1 MATDY
6 DSTSTDNIGF
16 SAKNKHFASIENPND
31 VNTTLQ
37 KEVTDRNTAIKEAV
51 NDLNVDFVGQDGQY
65 INSVKEE
72 AGLVATTSKAF
83 STELSDDATT
93 APTTA
98 SVFKQIGTKD
108 ATLSDT
114 GFSDLWTS
122 VKTLVANCSNNN
134 ELNLQLPTGY
144 TYVIKNKEQFVKWAT
159 ESHTTSDKY
168 TAVLI
173 DLDSAAS
180 IEDITTTDNY
190 LVNCTNTK
198 IVAMTDS
205 SAALAFT
212 GTTLETTFHCNSN
225 VKFINVNVFS
235 DTHKYCINGAGLV
248 DRCSITMNASTS
260 DTFGLEKCV
269 LVTDCNITSSATLSH
284 SAYGIDACSAVV
296 NTSAIARGAHGYG
309 YSYCGSIT
317 NCIDYGSTT
326 YGAFTCT
333 KVINF
338 IGTTNTC
345 TADIGTSAGVTTTI
359 GNTTDAANNTFYG
372 TATTA
377 VNVNGGTI
385 NATTGTFSGTVTA
398 PTFNGALSGNA
409 TTATTLIGNITN
421 ANVTGTMPIG
431 ANYIQYYSSTYPA
444 TNVTVTPSSLFGGT
458 WAIIAASNITTL

>member
-198 IVAMTDS
+198 IVAMTNS

-212 GTTLETTFHCNSN
+212 GTTLETTFHCNA
-225 VKFINVNVFS
+225 NVNFFS

-248 DRCSITMNASTS
+248 DRCSIVMTASTS

-269 LVTDCNITSSATLSH
+269 LVTDCNITSDATLSH

-317 NCIDYGSTT
+317 N
-326 YGAFTCT
+326 
-333 KVINF
+333 
-338 IGTTNTC
+338 
-345 TADIGTSAGVTTTI
+345 
-359 GNTTDAANNTFYG
+359 
-372 TATTA
+372 
-377 VNVNGGTI
+377 
-385 NATTGTFSGTVTA
+385 
-398 PTFNGALSGNA
+398 
-409 TTATTLIGNITN
+409 
-421 ANVTGTMPIG
+421 
-431 ANYIQYYSSTYPA
+431 
-444 TNVTVTPSSLFGGT
+444 
-458 WAIIAASNITTL
+458 